1 MMSDFVD
8 PPFLEHHH
16 EIDFFWGL
24 SEMFCQDVKDGL
36 PWNLHAGVH
45 GNVSANATTWFFDVF
60 VFFNPF
66 WRTMDE

>member
-1 MMSDFVD
+1 MRFCADIHGPQMMSDFAD

-36 PWNLHAGVH
+36 P
-45 GNVSANATTWFFDVF
+45 
-60 VFFNPF
+60 
-66 WRTMDE
+66 